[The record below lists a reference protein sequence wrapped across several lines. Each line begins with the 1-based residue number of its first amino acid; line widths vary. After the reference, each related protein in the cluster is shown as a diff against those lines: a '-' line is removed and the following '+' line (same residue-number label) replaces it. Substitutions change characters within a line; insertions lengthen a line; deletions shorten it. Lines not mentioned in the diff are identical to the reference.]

1 MPANIRNRLL
11 IIAGLIALAIF
22 YLYPRN
28 QTFPYRGED
37 GAIRDT
43 TYVAVPL
50 KRGLDLQGGMH
61 LRVELDETNR
71 VSTDRSRD
79 IELALTILRKRIDE
93 FGVAEPVIQRVGDQ
107 IVVELA
113 GISEPARARN
123 VVLKNAFLEFRLT
136 DRSEALAGLLPAMD
150 RVLARLGVT
159 AAGAGV
165 TDAPAASQVDKLFGA
180 ADSAGAEEGDSAATP
195 GGPIL
200 QQLIASAASLGFD
213 YVPGEYAVPEAA
225 WARVDS
231 LLRIEDV
238 AKLMPRNLQFLW
250 SNSPTAIG
258 TQQMR
263 FLYVVEAEPII
274 TGASLQSA
282 MPQIDPQT
290 GRPVVAFTLDRAGA
304 RRFGAFT
311 GQHIGDFMAIVLDQQ
326 VQGRPPSIRN
336 RIDRNGQIEL
346 GGRSIAD
353 AQDLS
358 LTLNAGALPVPI
370 KIVDQREVGPSLGA
384 DSIRK
389 GIIAGAV
396 GTLLVVIIM
405 IGYYSFSGVL
415 AVVGLG
421 LYILFTL
428 AGLAMIDATLTLP
441 GLAGIVLSIGIAVD
455 ANVLI
460 FERIREELALGKTTG
475 LAVNEGFHR
484 AMNPIVDAN
493 LTTVLVSLVL
503 FQFGT
508 GPVRGFAITLIIG
521 TLASMVTAIFVTRTF
536 FMIWLSKRD
545 SSQPLSI

>member
-11 IIAGLIALAIF
+11 IIAGLIALSIF
-22 YLYPRN
+22 YLFPRD

-37 GAIRDT
+37 GAIHDT

-61 LRVELDETNR
+61 LRLELDETGR
-71 VSTDRSRD
+71 VSSDRDRD
-79 IELALTILRKRIDE
+79 IDLALAILRKRIDE

-113 GISEPARARN
+113 GISEPARARSI
-123 VVLKNAFLEFRLT
+123 VHRNAFLEFRLT
-136 DRSEALAGLLPAMD
+136 DKSDALSNALPSMD
-150 RVLARLGVT
+150 RVLAQLGV
-159 AAGAGV
+159 AATGPAA
-165 TDAPAASQVDKLFGA
+165 DAPASQVDRLFAADSGRDSAGTA
-180 ADSAGAEEGDSAATP
+180 ADSAAAKT
-195 GGPIL
+195 GPIL
-200 QQLIASAASLGFD
+200 QQLIVPSSSLGFD
-213 YVPGEYAVPEAA
+213 YVPGEYAVPETAY
-225 WARVDS
+225 ARVDS
-231 LLRIEDV
+231 LLRIPEV
-238 AKLMPRNLQFLW
+238 ARLLPRNLQVLW
-250 SNSPTAIG
+250 ANSPTAIG

-263 FLYVVEAEPII
+263 MLYVLEAEPII
-274 TGASLQSA
+274 TGDRLQSA
-282 MPQIDPQT
+282 TPQIDPMT

-304 RRFGAFT
+304 RRFGSFT
-311 GQHIGDFMAIVLDQQ
+311 GQHIGDFMAIVLDKQ
-326 VQGRPPSIRN
+326 VQGRPPTIQS
-336 RIDRNGQIEL
+336 RIDRNGQIEM

-353 AQDLS
+353 AQDLA
-358 LTLNAGALPVPI
+358 LTLNAGALPVPV

-389 GIIAGAV
+389 GIIAGAT
-396 GTLLVVIIM
+396 GTALVILIM
-405 IGYYSFSGVL
+405 IGYYRLSGVL

-441 GLAGIVLSIGIAVD
+441 GVAGIVLSIGIAVD

-475 LAVNEGFHR
+475 LAVSEGFDR

-493 LTTVLVSLVL
+493 LTTILVSLVL
-503 FQFGT
+503 FQLGT

-521 TLASMVTAIFVTRTF
+521 TLASMITAIFVTRTF
-536 FMIWLSKRD
+536 FMIWLMKRD
-545 SSQPLSI
+545 NSTPLSV